1 MSLEKELA
9 FKPAYEVKEQIV
21 NKEIS
26 PVELTQLFFDRIDEL
41 DGQLNSYITLDYE
54 NAMHSARSAEEI
66 VMKGGPIG
74 PLHGIPVSIKDMELT
89 KNLRSTA
96 GSILFKDRVP
106 TEDSVVSER
115 VRAAGAVILGKTNT
129 PEFGHKGT
137 TENLLGDA
145 CRNPWNT
152 SYTTGGSSGGA
163 AAALISGLCSL
174 ATGTD
179 GGGSIR
185 IPASYCGVYGI
196 KPTQGRVPRYMGAGS
211 SVIANQ
217 LAISGPLSRTVRDLS
232 LIHI

>member
-145 CRNPWNT
+145 CRNP
-152 SYTTGGSSGGA
+152 G
-163 AAALISGLCSL
+163 
-174 ATGTD
+174 
-179 GGGSIR
+179 IR
-185 IPASYCGVYGI
+185 PI
-196 KPTQGRVPRYMGAGS
+196 
-211 SVIANQ
+211 Q
-217 LAISGPLSRTVRDLS
+217 LAVQVGELLQP
-232 LIHI
+232 